1 MENRDI
7 KDMVRTLRPI
17 SKVGFAAIF
26 FVFLG
31 VGVLFSSPAYG
42 DSETSGQSLHAQKD
56 VRALRDI
63 PLGAEVALEEDTGQD
78 DADALFLVTDEKIP
92 FTRVGEVNASAQQA
106 AAFHQK
112 SGFDAFNALYRNQW
126 TATFSSKTG
135 AVTLLSG
142 ALSKPY
148 SNGPEAVARGFLKD
162 THTLFGLK
170 ADLSDLTTGHIYR
183 TPERDH
189 VRLQQTYNGVPI
201 EGVLVLVH
209 ATPQGQ
215 VTMVQNSYRQ
225 GFQPANGQ
233 VITKEAAEETARAD
247 LQVGLGMQATLLG
260 IQGEPL
266 ITPYQRE
273 YYYIWKVTI
282 ATQNPTGYWV
292 YHVDAESG
300 AILYKANELLS
311 LTTGKGKAYKTNADF
326 LNGTISNV
334 PLKNLYTATESS
346 SWWGHLY
353 GLHADIYDSYD
364 VGTDTAYR
372 NVFSPNYTFLFNS
385 DTPEFHAT
393 HAYYQM
399 QTVWDWW
406 NKRGFKQYNLDL
418 YSADWAYFLTASIP
432 ANVNMPECGAYY
444 DPWTRGFAFGDEH
457 TCLPD
462 FDNPDFVLD
471 NDVVRHEYIH
481 AIMDW
486 FNFRVQFGGAEN
498 NYGRAMGEGNA
509 DFGAFLNTP
518 GDPKI
523 GEVVWDWHP
532 DKYLRN
538 LDNTRMYP
546 RDVNCPACVNRQAN
560 NAEEHHTG
568 EIWGGYLYDLYRV
581 LKSKA
586 PWFIGSAYYYFDPS
600 GGHRDGLPDF
610 YDGIWAQ
617 ATAESD
623 LTGKSTYAM
632 KAWGSMASR
641 GINAWLR
648 APYSHATDYF
658 YTGQGGSDDDH
669 GFFWNF
675 PPVKTISTQGNI
687 LRNTDKHEYLIHTN
701 KKGLL
706 TAAVTAK
713 PGGAVNPLID
723 LKNEAGDLIASS
735 SSTTSTNAVLTRPD
749 LPASHYIIEVTGNN
763 SGDARGYYNLK
774 VTFKESN
781 TPSVLL
787 TGTWNGTYE
796 VLNRY
801 GTGDIYDCVFRET
814 GDITL
819 SIKQSGTT
827 FNGNLQI
834 SNVTIKYVS
843 GDFCVPPVPPVT
855 YTGWVKGSVTDEM
868 TDNGYRIDVSEASVG
883 GILFNPSSDG
893 YYSSSDNTLVLKA
906 VRLGTPNGAG
916 WADNYYLTITV
927 QKQ

>member
-1 MENRDI
+1 MGNKDSDI
-7 KDMVRTLRPI
+7 KDRVRTLRPI
-17 SKVGFAAIF
+17 GTIGFTVILS
-26 FVFLG
+26 VFLG
-31 VGVLFSSPAYG
+31 VGVLFSSPAYV
-42 DSETSGQSLHAQKD
+42 DSETSGQSLHAYKD
-56 VRALRDI
+56 IRAPLDI
-63 PLGAEVALEEDTGQD
+63 LPGDEEAIEEDTGQD
-78 DADALFLVTDEKIP
+78 DADALVLATDEKFP
-92 FTRVGEVNASAQQA
+92 FTRVGEVNASAQRA
-106 AAFHQK
+106 TAFRQK

-126 TATFSSKTG
+126 TATFSTKTG

-170 ADLSDLTTGHIYR
+170 PDLSDLMTDHVYR

-215 VTMVQNSYRQ
+215 VTMVQNSYRH

-233 VITKEAAEETARAD
+233 VITKEAAEETAGAD
-247 LQVGLGMQATLLG
+247 LQVDLGMQATLLSL
-260 IQGEPL
+260 QGEPR
-266 ITPYQRE
+266 ITPYQGE

-311 LTTGKGKAYKTNADF
+311 LTTGKGRAYKTNADW
-326 LNGTISNV
+326 LTNPKKISNV
-334 PLKNLYTATESS
+334 PLKNMYTATESS

-372 NVFSPNYTFLFNS
+372 NVFSPNYTFLFDS

-432 ANVNMPECGAYY
+432 ANVNVQEYYDPGDQQVKPFCNAYY
-444 DPWTRGFAFGDEH
+444 NPWTRGFAFGDEN
-457 TCLPD
+457 TCKGTWG
-462 FDNPDFVLD
+462 FDNPDFVMD
-471 NDVVRHEYIH
+471 DDVVRHEYTH

-486 FNFRVQFGGAEN
+486 FNFRVQFGGEEN

-518 GDPKI
+518 KDPKI
-523 GEVVWDWHP
+523 GEVVYAGHP
-532 DKYLRN
+532 DPNKKFLRT

-546 RDVNCPACVNRQAN
+546 RDVNCPTCVNRQAN

-586 PWFIGSAYYYFDPS
+586 PWFVGSAYYYFDPS

-617 ATAESD
+617 TTAESD
-623 LTGKSTYAM
+623 LTGKSVYAM
-632 KAWGSMASR
+632 KTWGSMASR

-658 YTGQGGSDDDH
+658 YTGQGGSDDGH
-669 GFFWNF
+669 GLFWNF

-706 TAAVTAK
+706 TATVTAK
-713 PGGAVNPLID
+713 PGGAVNPSID
-723 LKNEAGDLIASS
+723 LRNEAGESCRIRQFHHVHQCRV
-735 SSTTSTNAVLTRPD
+735 NA
-749 LPASHYIIEVTGNN
+749 
-763 SGDARGYYNLK
+763 AR
-774 VTFKESN
+774 S
-781 TPSVLL
+781 
-787 TGTWNGTYE
+787 
-796 VLNRY
+796 
-801 GTGDIYDCVFRET
+801 
-814 GDITL
+814 
-819 SIKQSGTT
+819 
-827 FNGNLQI
+827 
-834 SNVTIKYVS
+834 
-843 GDFCVPPVPPVT
+843 
-855 YTGWVKGSVTDEM
+855 
-868 TDNGYRIDVSEASVG
+868 
-883 GILFNPSSDG
+883 
-893 YYSSSDNTLVLKA
+893 
-906 VRLGTPNGAG
+906 AG
-916 WADNYYLTITV
+916 KSLHH
-927 QKQ
+927 